1 MIRVSASAFDILWTD
16 LGHDRP
22 PEPLSVRSV
31 GGTDE
36 ERAEVRKAVYEN
48 LAGRG
53 LYDGSRLE
61 PALAHRLELLA
72 AGEVYVACEALAD
85 MTAELPFRAVTA
97 VRGRRGVL
105 ATQPEQTI
113 SLDGI
118 RESELCTAIVDVLPE
133 LTAGPGYG
141 VSLAAA
147 ALGSGVEGVE
157 GVEDPVFAERGAR
170 SAASSAQLRE
180 VLAIQARPVYAA
192 GQFSVSRRGA
202 SGRVERT
209 GGLTWFDTDVGAYCA
224 TKSAG
229 RGGQDWV
236 TVTPVDSARLASRV
250 AALVTPEA

>member
-31 GGTDE
+31 GGTEE

-48 LAGRG
+48 LAARG
-53 LYDGSRLE
+53 LYDGSALE
-61 PALAHRLELLA
+61 PALASRLDVLA
-72 AGEVYVACEALAD
+72 EAEVYVACEALAD
-85 MTAELPFRAVTA
+85 MTASTPFRAVTA
-97 VRGRRGVL
+97 VRGRGGVL

-113 SLDGI
+113 GLDAI
-118 RESELCTAIVDVLPE
+118 RSGELCTALVDVLPE

-141 VSLAAA
+141 VSLAAS
-147 ALGSGVEGVE
+147 ALAGA
-157 GVEDPVFAERGAR
+157 VEDPVFSSRGAA

-192 GQFSVSRRGA
+192 GQFSVSRRVGA
-202 SGRVERT
+202 GRVSRV

-224 TKSAG
+224 TKTPG
-229 RGGQDWV
+229 RGGEDWV
-236 TVTPVDSARLASRV
+236 NVTPVDSARLASRI
-250 AALVTPEA
+250 ASLVTPED